1 MATTAIRLAMN
12 RISTMERPM
21 ALLTDCTLNHFPR
34 MPDRLP
40 FHPQRPHKVAW
51 ECTPS
56 CASIEKLDELRAI
69 LPKSLR

>member
-21 ALLTDCTLNHFPR
+21 ALLTDCTLNHFP
-34 MPDRLP
+34 MPTGSFSP
-40 FHPQRPHKVAW
+40 TKTHKVAW

>member
-21 ALLTDCTLNHFPR
+21 ALLTECTLNHFP
-34 MPDRLP
+34 MPIGFLQIR
-40 FHPQRPHKVAW
+40 QRPHKVAW
-51 ECTPS
+51 ECTPT
-56 CASIEKLDELRAI
+56 CASIEKLDELRAF